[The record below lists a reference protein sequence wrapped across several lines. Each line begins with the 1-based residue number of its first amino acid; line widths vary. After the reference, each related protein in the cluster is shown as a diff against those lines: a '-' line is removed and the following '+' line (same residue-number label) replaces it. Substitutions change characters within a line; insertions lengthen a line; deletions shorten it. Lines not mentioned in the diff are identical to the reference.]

1 MFNKKRFTKRTAKTE
16 VLQVSKSDHQ
26 QISSTIKSAVMI
38 LSKISENSLL
48 SIEKSLD
55 LTLNTVHYIVKDAKK
70 KAEDNNWKLVDQR
83 NFEDVLRSDK
93 SYALFVEK
101 INSLC
106 DYVVETRENRN
117 KSAKEHIIELN
128 LFISKSIFA

>member
-70 KAEDNNWKLVDQR
+70 KAEDNN
-83 NFEDVLRSDK
+83 
-93 SYALFVEK
+93 
-101 INSLC
+101 
-106 DYVVETRENRN
+106 
-117 KSAKEHIIELN
+117 
-128 LFISKSIFA
+128 